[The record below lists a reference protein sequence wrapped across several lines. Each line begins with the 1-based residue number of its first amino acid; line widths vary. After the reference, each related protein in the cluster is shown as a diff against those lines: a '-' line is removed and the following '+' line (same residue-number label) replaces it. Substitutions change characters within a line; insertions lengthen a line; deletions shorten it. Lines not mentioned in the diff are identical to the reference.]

1 MTMSN
6 FPSYL
11 SAANN
16 SFLAA
21 LRDGVLLGDGAT
33 GSFLFELTGRLSE
46 RNYVYEALNVDN
58 ADLVRQVHIAYLQAG
73 AMALKTNTF
82 GANTPTLEGLGIH
95 GRTSELNRAG
105 VRLARE
111 SISCFV
117 ASERGTAHER
127 FILGS
132 VGPASGTIKS
142 IEQAYGQQLTA
153 LVDEGVDALL
163 FETFEYL
170 DHAVGVVGYARNIPN
185 CPPII
190 LQMSLSKRSREDGWN
205 IDPLEYVP
213 RAAEAGVSVVG
224 VNCCTPRE
232 AESFV
237 RTVNAAPEVTSGSV
251 MISAMPNA
259 GGFERIGYRYM
270 SRVNPEF
277 MGRLARTL
285 SDEGARLIGGCC
297 EVHDGHIREMEGF
310 LKSRRSA
317 NTVNYVATGQQEP
330 AGPHEKLNNGPFSK
344 KLFAGEF
351 VVSVEMLPPR
361 GTGPHQLAKKA
372 EIVKTLADGGLAD
385 AIDVTDGSRGIPLM
399 PPGDLIQSMK
409 DLVGDSVTDRIEF
422 IPHFTAR
429 DLNLMAVQSRLIG
442 YHARRIHNVLFVTG
456 DPPKMSPTYPRSTA
470 VFDLDSAEMIRL
482 THNRL
487 NAGLDFGGQ
496 SLGRQANPQTHFTI
510 GTGFEPE
517 ALDTKGELAKLE
529 RKLAAGADYV
539 MTQPAYDMS
548 ALSSLET
555 LRGKARIIVGVLLLT
570 SYAHAERF
578 AQVPGVRVPQEVFD
592 RFAAFD
598 SEEDQLKAGLE
609 LAIAQSRQIK
619 ADGWAGLYL
628 MAPATP
634 HLIADVVA
642 GMRS

>member
-1 MTMSN
+1 MTMNDSVVN
-6 FPSYL
+6 QSDKK
-11 SAANN
+11 NR
-16 SFLAA
+16 FLET
-21 LRDGVLLGDGAT
+21 LRSGVLLGDGAT

-46 RNYVYEALNVDN
+46 RNHVYEALNVDN
-58 ADLVRQVHIAYLQAG
+58 ADLVRQVHLAHLQAG

-82 GANTPTLEGLGIH
+82 GANTPTLERLGIH
-95 GRTSELNRAG
+95 GRTGELNRAG

-111 SISCFV
+111 SISTFS
-117 ASERGTAHER
+117 ASERGAAQER
-127 FILGS
+127 FVLGS
-132 VGPASGTIKS
+132 VGPVSGAIKS
-142 IEQAYGQQLTA
+142 VEQAYGEQFEA
-153 LVDEGVDALL
+153 LLAERVDALV
-163 FETFEYL
+163 FETFESL
-170 DHAVGVVGYARNIPN
+170 DHATAIVRLARSLPN

-190 LQMSLSKRSREDGWN
+190 LHMAISQRGREGKWN
-205 IDPLEYVP
+205 IDPAEYVR
-213 RAAEAGVSVVG
+213 RALEAGASVVG
-224 VNCCTPRE
+224 VNCCAPWE
-232 AESFV
+232 AEAFI
-237 RTVNAAPEVTSGSV
+237 RTVKTAPEVVSGSV
-251 MISAMPNA
+251 MLSAMPNA
-259 GGFERIGYRYM
+259 GGFERIGHRYM

-285 SDEGARLIGGCC
+285 SEDGARLIGGCC
-297 EVHDGHIREMEGF
+297 EVHDGHIREMDGF

-317 NTVNYVATGQQEP
+317 VEVGSITTGQLTP
-330 AGPHEKLNNGPFSK
+330 AGSAEKRGNGPFSK
-344 KLFAGEF
+344 KLFNDEF

-361 GTGPHQLAKKA
+361 GTGPRQLTNKA
-372 EIVKTLADGGLAD
+372 EIVRTLADGGLAD

-409 DLVGDSVTDRIEF
+409 DIVGDSITDRIEF
-422 IPHFTAR
+422 ITHFTAR

-442 YHARRIHNVLFVTG
+442 YHARGIHNVLFVTG

-470 VFDLDSAEMIRL
+470 VFDLDSAGMIRL

-487 NAGLDFGGQ
+487 NAGVDFGGQ
-496 SLGRQANPQTHFTI
+496 SLGRQADPKTHFTI

-539 MTQPAYDMS
+539 MTQPAFDMA
-548 ALSSLET
+548 ALSSLADV
-555 LRGKARIIVGVLLLT
+555 RNHARIIVGVLLLT

-578 AQVPGVRVPQEVFD
+578 AQVPGVRVPQEIFD

-598 SEEDQLKAGLE
+598 SDEDQLKVGLE
-609 LAIAQSRQIK
+609 LAIAQSRRIR

-634 HLIADVVA
+634 HLVADVIS
-642 GMRS
+642 GMRA